1 MNTFILTIT
10 ILACFETIG
19 QITLLIHGIIPHRT
33 KTHMVGNMLMWSVF
47 AIWGIVVVNSH

>member
-1 MNTFILTIT
+1 MNTFIWTIT

-19 QITLLIHGIIPHRT
+19 QITLLIQGIIPHRT
-33 KTHMVGNMLMWSVF
+33 KTHMVCNMLMWSVF